1 MTNDMDSIPL
11 ETIGSRIRFARE
23 KLGLSRE
30 SFAELVGLSAFYIGQ
45 IERDERNMS
54 IDSLIKICDTLNI
67 SIDFILR
74 GYVKYLEN
82 IYIMEKLN
90 NYSTDELDEQT
101 KDIISLLSGTSNENI
116 KIIKDII
123 KLLLPRLRG
132 WEFYLTP

>member
-1 MTNDMDSIPL
+1 MDSIPL

-132 WEFYLTP
+132 